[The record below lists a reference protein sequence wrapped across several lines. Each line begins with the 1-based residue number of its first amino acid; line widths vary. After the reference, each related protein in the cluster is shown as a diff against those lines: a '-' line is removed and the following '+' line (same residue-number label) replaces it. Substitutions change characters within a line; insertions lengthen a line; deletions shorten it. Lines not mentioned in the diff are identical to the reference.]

1 MDEIDEEAVVTGMI
15 INEEAEGEGTSS
27 LELRLEETHEYDF
40 KPAECIRF
48 VDPVR
53 ILASES

>member
-1 MDEIDEEAVVTGMI
+1 MNGII
-15 INEEAEGEGTSS
+15 INEEAEVEGTSS

-40 KPAECIRF
+40 KPAECIGF